1 MGDFGPVHLG
11 GPGDQDTPGTVPG
24 AGDRYIAQ
32 EQVRHST
39 DPGLPPT
46 QDEGDRGV
54 SGNSQAGRR
63 IWDAGS
69 AVAAGMRWKKLN
81 MA

>member
-1 MGDFGPVHLG
+1 M
-11 GPGDQDTPGTVPG
+11 PGTVPG

-32 EQVRHST
+32 EDRHGPA
-39 DPGLPPT
+39 PGLAPT

-63 IWDAGS
+63 TW
-69 AVAAGMRWKKLN
+69 AAGMQWKKLN